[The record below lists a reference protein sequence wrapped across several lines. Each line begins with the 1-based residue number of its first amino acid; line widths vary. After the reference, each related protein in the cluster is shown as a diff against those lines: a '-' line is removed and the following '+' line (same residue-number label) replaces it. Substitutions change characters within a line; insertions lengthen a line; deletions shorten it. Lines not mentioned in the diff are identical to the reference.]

1 MAKENKDTVT
11 KNEIVVGA
19 ISTRNSYSTY
29 FDQNFNVDGSPS
41 EVDLEDIFNAPQDNI
56 ENIIGYAKYCYRKYG
71 IIMRTI
77 NITRDFA
84 IENIKLNY
92 PSKNKQ
98 VKNIIEKYNERIQIM
113 QLLKDFMYEL
123 ALTGNLACYDRDG
136 KRVDIYPVNM
146 ITVVPL
152 IKNNKQV
159 IAYNISFDNIGT
171 DSWDKET
178 EKAIENAYPKEVIE
192 AKKRGQD
199 KAILNTDNAY
209 FAKINSSQ
217 YESYGLSI
225 ILPAFEDLAH
235 KSLLKETEK
244 ATSNDLINK
253 ILLIKIGDENNP
265 PTRAA
270 IEEYNNLFNG
280 IKDAARVVVPYYF
293 TAEFVEPKTTAFEND
308 KFIEVDKD
316 ILNTLGISLS
326 LIRGESG
333 GNYSEGVINFTGLIK
348 TIEGMREKCIPII
361 EGLYKAELKRN
372 GMNPDLAPSVTFGDV
387 VIDKEAKLNLVKE
400 LFVSAGL
407 PYQVLYEEYGY
418 DFDHIRLVREQEND
432 ENMDETFTLHSQP
445 FQGNQDTNGSDNTQ
459 QEDEGGRPKGSSVKR
474 NTDKTSSNDR
484 PRTGLKNTNRRV

>member
-1 MAKENKDTVT
+1 MTKENKT
-11 KNEIVVGA
+11 NEIVVGA
-19 ISTRNSYSTY
+19 VSTRSSYSTY
-29 FDQNFNVDGSPS
+29 FDQNFNVDGTPS
-41 EVDLEDIFNAPQDNI
+41 EVDLEAIFNAPQDNI
-56 ENIIGYAKYCYRKYG
+56 ENIVGYAKYCYRKYG

-84 IENIKLNY
+84 IEDIKLNY

-98 VKNIIEKYNERIQIM
+98 VKNVIDKYNERIQIM

-136 KRVDIYPVNM
+136 KRVDIYPINL
-146 ITVVPL
+146 IKVVPL

-159 IAYNISFDNIGT
+159 IAYIVPYSTSSI

-178 EKAIENAYPKEVIE
+178 QAAIDNAYPPEIVEGI
-192 AKKRGQD
+192 KKGKD
-199 KAILNTDNAY
+199 KIILNTDNAY

-253 ILLIKIGDENNP
+253 LLLIKIGDPDNP

-270 IEEYNNLFNG
+270 IEEYNDLFNG

-293 TAEFVEPKTTAFEND
+293 TAEFVEPQTTAFESD
-308 KFIEVDKD
+308 KYLEVDKD

-361 EGLYKAELKRN
+361 EGLYRAELKRN
-372 GMNPDLAPSVTFGDV
+372 GMNPDLAPKVDFGDV
-387 VIDKEAKLNLVKE
+387 VIDKEAKLALVKE
-400 LFVSAGL
+400 LFSVAGM
-407 PYQVLYEEYGY
+407 PYRVLYEEFGY
-418 DFDHIRLVREQEND
+418 DFDHIKLIREEEND
-432 ENMDETFTLHSQP
+432 ENMDETFKIHAMP
-445 FQGNQDTNGSDNTQ
+445 FQGEQGEGGSGETNDNRPK
-459 QEDEGGRPKGSSVKR
+459 EDEGGRPKESSVKR
-474 NTDKTSSNDR
+474 KTDKSSSNDR
-484 PRTGLKNTNRRV
+484 PRTGLKNTSRTA